1 MYRTSIFNPE
11 DKLSELRK
19 EREEDLKT
27 ANELK
32 IVKNTEP
39 SKTTPEKLIPKRI

>member
-1 MYRTSIFNPE
+1 MYKTSIFNPE

-19 EREEDLKT
+19 EREEELKI

-32 IVKNTEP
+32 NVKNTEQ
-39 SKTTPEKLIPKRI
+39 SKTPPEKLIQKRR

>member
-1 MYRTSIFNPE
+1 MYKTSIFNPE

-32 IVKNTEP
+32 NTEP